1 MSFEI
6 DQQTVQDLELF
17 GDRPNSKSIF
27 SFFNRT
33 KTFGGRL
40 QLKGL
45 MESPLDS
52 SKEILDRRD
61 SFKFFI
67 KAGLPFTISSSQM
80 DFIDHYFRL
89 NKTTLKSNFFDA
101 YFQNLFVR
109 QRNRNDVYLI
119 NTGVEKLVYLL
130 LELKRQ
136 LPRITKNYIPEQLK
150 AYFSFINDYLQIREI
165 SALLKEVKNSPHC
178 IRPHQFDWL
187 FRDKY
192 KKETQDLVNI
202 IYLFDAYNAV
212 AQTALM
218 KNLCLP
224 DFIDSAIP
232 QLELKGLF
240 HPFLEFPIP
249 CDLEMKDGQNLCFL
263 TGPNMAGKSTFLKS
277 LGLSIYLS
285 HLGFP
290 IPAKRMQTTFYNGLM
305 TTINLSDNM
314 GLGHSHFYS
323 EVKRIK
329 EVAHI
334 IREKGSVFVI
344 FDELFRGTNV
354 KDAYEASLYIIKSF
368 SQIQQSTYFI
378 STHITEI
385 ASQITDWPNVKFHY
399 FEAKIDENQLN
410 YSYKIKEGVSY
421 ERLGM
426 HILRK
431 ENIIDILN
439 PKKT

>member
-6 DQQTVQDLELF
+6 DKQTVQDLELF

-40 QLKGL
+40 HLKEL
-45 MESPLDS
+45 MESPLAS
-52 SKEILDRRD
+52 PKEILDRKD
-61 SFKFFI
+61 SIKFFM
-67 KAGLPFTISSSQM
+67 KVGLPFTISSSQM

-89 NKTTLKSNFFDA
+89 NKTTLKSNFIDA

-119 NTGVEKLVYLL
+119 KTGVEKLVYLL

-136 LPRITKNYIPEQLK
+136 LPDITKNEIPEKLK
-150 AYFSFINDYLQIREI
+150 AYFSFVKDYLQLKEI
-165 SALLKEVKNSPHC
+165 SALFKEIKNSPHR
-178 IRPHQFDWL
+178 IQHHRYDWL

-212 AQTALM
+212 AQTAL
-218 KNLCLP
+218 KENLCLP

-232 QLELKGLF
+232 QLKLKGLF
-240 HPFLEFPIP
+240 HPFLESPIP
-249 CDLEMKDGQNLCFL
+249 YDLEMKNGQNLCFL

-277 LGLSIYLS
+277 LGLSIYLA

-290 IPAKRMQTTFYNGLM
+290 VPAKEMQTTFYKGLM

-314 GLGHSHFYS
+314 GLGQSHFYS

-329 EVAHI
+329 QVANVI
-334 IREKGSVFVI
+334 KEKGSVFII

-354 KDAYEASLYIIKSF
+354 KDAYDASLYIIKSF

-378 STHITEI
+378 STHISEI
-385 ASQITDWPNVKFHY
+385 AEQISDLPNVKFHY
-399 FEAKIDENQLN
+399 FEAKIDENKLT

-426 HILRK
+426 HILLK